1 MRENENCRSAGSFFL
16 FKNKLQ
22 LIIVN
27 GIFQTCNRTFT
38 SVKQKSIFLTFIIL
52 AQFIFNSV
60 FGQNYNAIETFSDH
74 VAGITVMTTDSEKKL
89 LIAGDEKG
97 NIYFYDLISG
107 KQIQKVS
114 VHAAAVTQLRFNS
127 NGKLLISATA
137 DGEIKIFDFEKNKV
151 VQAIYSPEYSGIGFV
166 LFSIADGFIYFNGN
180 NKLFKTRS
188 DLSQTVNQIYV
199 EHDTLFDAVITSDR
213 SSLIYSAGNVIKV
226 LNTRTDNLRQE
237 IKFGTTNIR
246 KIALVKDTILATWSA
261 DGTLAMWNYKL
272 NQLEAQ
278 PIFFMKAGNPSPLT
292 FSESGRL
299 MCSGNIGNWAR
310 IWIPLERQIY
320 QELFMHKETV
330 TSSAFGVTDDFLYT
344 GSLDKTIIKWQ
355 KGGDKPPVIPKPVT
369 KTEIKTEPTPVPKVQ
384 NPDVQMAN
392 ENVPTVIKGRKVIST
407 EKIELNVPQ
416 ISIYVYDNSY
426 IDGDTMSLF
435 FNGQWIVDHYGV
447 TKKKYEVKLNL
458 IENTNNYLVLF
469 ANNLGKSPPNTAEIE
484 FDDGKKKYFYRLSS
498 DLKTCSAIN
507 FFYKK

>member
-1 MRENENCRSAGSFFL
+1 MRATRIFYSIL
-16 FKNKLQ
+16 VLI
-22 LIIVN
+22 LIIAS
-27 GIFQTCNRTFT
+27 
-38 SVKQKSIFLTFIIL
+38 SVS
-52 AQFIFNSV
+52 
-60 FGQNYNAIETFSDH
+60 GQNYNAIETFTDH
-74 VAGITVMTTDSEKKL
+74 LAGITVMTTDSEKKL

-97 NIYFYDLISG
+97 NIYFYDLNTN
-107 KQIQKVS
+107 KQIQRVS
-114 VHAAAVTQLRFNS
+114 AHGAAVTQLRFNS
-127 NGKLLISATA
+127 TGKLLISATA
-137 DGEIKIFDFEKNKV
+137 DGEIKIFDFEKNKII
-151 VQAIYSPEYSGIGFV
+151 QSIYSPEYSGIGFV

-188 DLSQTVNQIYV
+188 DLSQAVNQIFA
-199 EHDTLFDAVITSDR
+199 ESDTLFDAVITSDR
-213 SSLIYSAGNVIKV
+213 SSLIYSTGNVLKV

-237 IKFGTTNIR
+237 IKFGTSNIK
-246 KIALVKDTILATWSA
+246 KIALVKDTLLATWSA
-261 DGTLAMWNYKL
+261 DGTLAIWNYKL
-272 NQLEAQ
+272 NQLESK

-299 MCSGNIGNWAR
+299 MCSGNMGNWAR
-310 IWIPLERQIY
+310 IWMPLEKQIY
-320 QELFMHKETV
+320 QELFFHKETV
-330 TSSAFGVTDDFLYT
+330 TSSAFGITDDILYT
-344 GSLDKTIIKWQ
+344 GSLDHTIVKWQ

-369 KTEIKTEPTPVPKVQ
+369 KQDIKVEPTPVPVVQ

-392 ENVPTVIKGRKVIST
+392 ENVPTIIKGRKVIST
-407 EKIELNVPQ
+407 EKIEVNIPQ

-435 FNGQWIVDHYGV
+435 FNGQWVVDHYGV

-469 ANNLGKSPPNTAEIE
+469 ANNLGKSPPNTAAIE